1 MRPIKRAIV
10 LCWIMLVACF
20 VIKLFGGNWFEVV
33 CTNEHFSNFC
43 NYIENNYAV
52 YNILSAFVYVLPQ
65 IFAIFAICLLPNPNR
80 YQVFFVIF
88 ALLAVWSIKFIS
100 RDLKSIIE
108 MIFIFTVPV
117 TIRLFGDEIDAKK
130 IAKKKWFLGIVGYFT
145 IFLFQLISM
154 VTKNVGLKL
163 LNDNLVVTY
172 ILLLDYYIMIV
183 LYYLYVKNYKKEE

>member
-1 MRPIKRAIV
+1 
-10 LCWIMLVACF
+10 MLVACF

-52 YNILSAFVYVLPQ
+52 YNILSAIVYVFPQ
-65 IFAIFAICLLPNPNR
+65 IFAIFALCLLPNPKKH
-80 YQVFFVIF
+80 QVLFVIF
-88 ALLAVWSIKFIS
+88 ALLVVWSSKFIS

-108 MIFIFTVPV
+108 MFFIFTVPV
-117 TIRLFGDEIDAKK
+117 TIRLFGNESDIKK
-130 IAKKKWFLGIVGYFT
+130 IVKKNWFLGIIGYFT
-145 IFLFQLISM
+145 IFSFQFISM
-154 VTKNVGLKL
+154 VAKNVGLKL
-163 LNDNLVVTY
+163 LNDNSVVTY